1 MATKAAMAKIV
12 AGVLLAIVDPTPTDL
27 TILLSNALT
36 PALNWSEGVL
46 RFEQEKD
53 NNIVLVDFLA
63 KMREKP
69 CGLNSSSHQC
79 PLSCRQM

>member
-36 PALNWSEGVL
+36 PAVNWSEGVL
-46 RFEQEKD
+46 KFEQEKKQEYW
-53 NNIVLVDFLA
+53 A
-63 KMREKP
+63 
-69 CGLNSSSHQC
+69 CGLFG
-79 PLSCRQM
+79 